1 MEKKKT
7 MYEITGDLIELNKLM
22 DDIVDENGEPRDPT
36 EAELETM
43 RDWFKTS
50 EAEFKEKFDNY
61 CKFIKNLQIE
71 ASVATAEKD
80 AHKKEMDRLSKRSK
94 TMENR
99 AATVKNLLWWSM
111 DKLGLS
117 KEGFKTS
124 LFSAK
129 EQNTKGSII
138 ELTTYDYRKIPE
150 EFLKQPE
157 LDRTAISQALK
168 DGELIQKEGQEN
180 YGKIFFKNSEVL
192 EGLSYVQGKAL
203 YIR

>member
-22 DDIVDENGEPRDPT
+22 DDIVDENGEPREPT

-71 ASVATAEKD
+71 ASVATAEKE

-94 TMENR
+94 AMENR
-99 AATVKNLLWWSM
+99 AVTVKNLLWWSM

-129 EQNTKGSII
+129 EQNTKGSIV

-157 LDRTAISQALK
+157 LDKTAITQALK

-180 YGKIFFKNSEVL
+180 YGKIFLRNGEVL

>member
-22 DDIVDENGEPRDPT
+22 DDIVDENGEPREPT

-43 RDWFKTS
+43 RDWFRAS
-50 EAEFKEKFDNY
+50 ETEFKEKFDNY

-71 ASVATAEKD
+71 ASVATAEKE

-94 TMENR
+94 AMENR
-99 AATVKNLLWWSM
+99 AVTVKNLLWWSM

-138 ELTTYDYRKIPE
+138 ELSTYDYRKIPE

-157 LDRTAISQALK
+157 LDKTVISQALK

-180 YGKIFFKNSEVL
+180 YGKIFLRNGEVL

>member
-7 MYEITGDLIELNKLM
+7 MYEITDDLIELNKLM

-94 TMENR
+94 AMENR

-138 ELTTYDYRKIPE
+138 ELSTYDYRKIPE
-150 EFLKQPE
+150 EFLKRPE
-157 LDRTAISQALK
+157 LDRIAISQALK
-168 DGELIQKEGQEN
+168 DGDLIQKEGQEN
-180 YGKIFFKNSEVL
+180 YGKIFFKNGEVL

>member
-22 DDIVDENGEPRDPT
+22 DDIVDENGEPREPT

-94 TMENR
+94 AMENR

-129 EQNTKGSII
+129 EQNTKGSIV

-180 YGKIFFKNSEVL
+180 YGKIFLRNGEVL

>member
-22 DDIVDENGEPRDPT
+22 DDIVDEDGEPREPT

-71 ASVATAEKD
+71 ASVATAEKE

-94 TMENR
+94 AMENR

-129 EQNTKGSII
+129 EQNTKGSIV

-180 YGKIFFKNSEVL
+180 YGKIFLRNGEVL

>member
-94 TMENR
+94 AMENR
-99 AATVKNLLWWSM
+99 AVTVKNLLWWSM

-129 EQNTKGSII
+129 EQNTKGSIV

-180 YGKIFFKNSEVL
+180 YGKIFFKNGEVL

>member
-180 YGKIFFKNSEVL
+180 YGKIFFKNGEVL

>member
-7 MYEITGDLIELNKLM
+7 MYEITDDLIELNKLM
-22 DDIVDENGEPRDPT
+22 DDIVDENGEPREPT

-71 ASVATAEKD
+71 ASIATAEKD

-94 TMENR
+94 AMENR

-129 EQNTKGSII
+129 EQNTKGAIV

-180 YGKIFFKNSEVL
+180 YGKMFFKNGEVL

>member
-22 DDIVDENGEPRDPT
+22 DDIVDENGEPREPT

-71 ASVATAEKD
+71 ASVATAEKE

-94 TMENR
+94 AMENR

-129 EQNTKGSII
+129 EQNTKGSIV

-157 LDRTAISQALK
+157 LDKTAISQALK

-180 YGKIFFKNSEVL
+180 YGKIFLRNGEVL

>member
-22 DDIVDENGEPRDPT
+22 DDIVDENGEPREPT

-43 RDWFKTS
+43 RDWFRTS

-94 TMENR
+94 AMENR

-129 EQNTKGSII
+129 EQNTKGSIV

-180 YGKIFFKNSEVL
+180 YGKIFLRNGEVL

>member
-22 DDIVDENGEPRDPT
+22 DDIVDEDGEPREPT

-94 TMENR
+94 AMENR

-129 EQNTKGSII
+129 EQNTKGSIV

-180 YGKIFFKNSEVL
+180 YGKIFLRNGEVL

>member
-7 MYEITGDLIELNKLM
+7 MYEITDDLIELNKLM
-22 DDIVDENGEPRDPT
+22 DDIVDENGEPREPT

-94 TMENR
+94 AMENR

-129 EQNTKGSII
+129 EQNTKGSIV

-157 LDRTAISQALK
+157 LDKTAISQALK

-180 YGKIFFKNSEVL
+180 YGKIFLRNGEVL

>member
-22 DDIVDENGEPRDPT
+22 DDIVDENGEPREPT

-43 RDWFKTS
+43 RNWFKTS

-71 ASVATAEKD
+71 ASVATAEKE

-94 TMENR
+94 AMENR

-124 LFSAK
+124 LFSVK
-129 EQNTKGSII
+129 EQNTKGSIV

-157 LDRTAISQALK
+157 LDRTAICQALK

-180 YGKIFFKNSEVL
+180 YGKIFLKNGEVL
-192 EGLSYVQGKAL
+192 EGLAYVQGKAL

>member
-7 MYEITGDLIELNKLM
+7 MYEITDDLIELNKLM
-22 DDIVDENGEPRDPT
+22 DDIVDENGEPREPT

-94 TMENR
+94 AMENR

-129 EQNTKGSII
+129 EQNTKGSIV

-180 YGKIFFKNSEVL
+180 YGKIFFKNGEVL
-192 EGLSYVQGKAL
+192 EGLSYIQGKAL

>member
-7 MYEITGDLIELNKLM
+7 MYEITDDLIELNKLM
-22 DDIVDENGEPRDPT
+22 DDIVDENGEPREPT

-94 TMENR
+94 AMENR

-129 EQNTKGSII
+129 EQNTKGAIV

-180 YGKIFFKNSEVL
+180 YGKIFFKNGEVL

>member
-22 DDIVDENGEPRDPT
+22 DDIVDENGEPREPT

-43 RDWFKTS
+43 RNWFKTS

-94 TMENR
+94 AMENR
-99 AATVKNLLWWSM
+99 AVTVKNLLWWNM
-111 DKLGLS
+111 EKLGLS
-117 KEGFKTS
+117 KEGFKTP

-138 ELTTYDYRKIPE
+138 ELSTYDYRKIPE

-157 LDRTAISQALK
+157 LDKTVISQALK

-180 YGKIFFKNSEVL
+180 YGKIFFRNGKVL
-192 EGLSYVQGKAL
+192 EGVSYVQGKAL

>member
-22 DDIVDENGEPRDPT
+22 DDIVDEDGEPREPT

-50 EAEFKEKFDNY
+50 EVEFKEKFDNY

-94 TMENR
+94 AMENR

-129 EQNTKGSII
+129 EQNTKGSIV

-180 YGKIFFKNSEVL
+180 YGKIFLRNGEVL

>member
-7 MYEITGDLIELNKLM
+7 MYEITDDLIELNKLM
-22 DDIVDENGEPRDPT
+22 DDIVDENGEPREPT

-71 ASVATAEKD
+71 ASVATAEKE

-94 TMENR
+94 AMENR

-129 EQNTKGSII
+129 EQNTKGSIV

-180 YGKIFFKNSEVL
+180 YGKIFFKNGEVL

>member
-22 DDIVDENGEPRDPT
+22 DDIVDENGEPREPT

-43 RDWFKTS
+43 RDWFKAS

-80 AHKKEMDRLSKRSK
+80 AYKKEMDRLSKRSK
-94 TMENR
+94 AMENR
-99 AATVKNLLWWSM
+99 AVTVKNLLWWNM
-111 DKLGLS
+111 EKLGLS
-117 KEGFKTS
+117 KEGFKTP

-180 YGKIFFKNSEVL
+180 YGKIFFRNGEVL

>member
-22 DDIVDENGEPRDPT
+22 DDIVDENGEPREPT

-94 TMENR
+94 AMENR
-99 AATVKNLLWWSM
+99 AATVKNLLWWCM

-129 EQNTKGSII
+129 EQNTKGSIV

-180 YGKIFFKNSEVL
+180 YGKIFFRNGEVL

>member
-22 DDIVDENGEPRDPT
+22 DDIVDENGEPREPT

-71 ASVATAEKD
+71 ASVATAEKE

-94 TMENR
+94 AMENR

-129 EQNTKGSII
+129 EQNTKGSIV

-180 YGKIFFKNSEVL
+180 YGKIFLRNGEVL

>member
-22 DDIVDENGEPRDPT
+22 DDIVDEDGEPREPT

-71 ASVATAEKD
+71 ASVATAEKE

-94 TMENR
+94 AMENR

-129 EQNTKGSII
+129 EQNTKGSIV

-180 YGKIFFKNSEVL
+180 YGKIFFRNGEVL

>member
-22 DDIVDENGEPRDPT
+22 DDIVDENGEPREPT
-36 EAELETM
+36 EAELEIM

-94 TMENR
+94 AMENR

-129 EQNTKGSII
+129 EQNTKGSIV

-157 LDRTAISQALK
+157 LDKTAISQALK

-180 YGKIFFKNSEVL
+180 YGKIFLRNGEVL

>member
-1 MEKKKT
+1 
-7 MYEITGDLIELNKLM
+7 
-22 DDIVDENGEPRDPT
+22 
-36 EAELETM
+36 
-43 RDWFKTS
+43 
-50 EAEFKEKFDNY
+50 
-61 CKFIKNLQIE
+61 
-71 ASVATAEKD
+71 
-80 AHKKEMDRLSKRSK
+80 
-94 TMENR
+94 
-99 AATVKNLLWWSM
+99 M

-129 EQNTKGSII
+129 EQNTKGSIV

-157 LDRTAISQALK
+157 LDKTAITQALK

-180 YGKIFFKNSEVL
+180 YGKIFLRNGEVL

>member
-7 MYEITGDLIELNKLM
+7 MYEITDDLIELNKLM
-22 DDIVDENGEPRDPT
+22 DDIVDENGEPREPT

-94 TMENR
+94 AMENR

-129 EQNTKGSII
+129 EQNTKGAIV

-180 YGKIFFKNSEVL
+180 YGKMFFKNGEVL

>member
-22 DDIVDENGEPRDPT
+22 DDIVDENGEPREPT

-94 TMENR
+94 AMENR

-129 EQNTKGSII
+129 EQNTKGSIV

-157 LDRTAISQALK
+157 LDKTAITQALK

-180 YGKIFFKNSEVL
+180 YGKIFLRNGEVL

>member
-7 MYEITGDLIELNKLM
+7 MYEITDDLIELNKLM
-22 DDIVDENGEPRDPT
+22 DDIVDENGEPREPT
-36 EAELETM
+36 EAELEIM
-43 RDWFKTS
+43 RDWFRTS

-94 TMENR
+94 AMENR

-129 EQNTKGSII
+129 EQNTKGSIV

-157 LDRTAISQALK
+157 LDKTAISQALK

-180 YGKIFFKNSEVL
+180 YGKIFLRNGEVL

>member
-22 DDIVDENGEPRDPT
+22 DDIVDENGEPREPT
-36 EAELETM
+36 ETELETM

-94 TMENR
+94 AMENR

-129 EQNTKGSII
+129 EQNTKGSIV

-180 YGKIFFKNSEVL
+180 YGKIFLRNGEVL

>member
-22 DDIVDENGEPRDPT
+22 DDIVDENGEPREPT

-43 RDWFKTS
+43 RDWFRAS
-50 EAEFKEKFDNY
+50 ETEFKEKFDNY

-71 ASVATAEKD
+71 ASVATAEKE

-94 TMENR
+94 AMENR
-99 AATVKNLLWWSM
+99 AVTVKNLLWWSM

-129 EQNTKGSII
+129 EQNTKGSIV

-180 YGKIFFKNSEVL
+180 YGKIFLRNGEVL

>member
-22 DDIVDENGEPRDPT
+22 DDIVDENGEPREPT

-94 TMENR
+94 AMENR
-99 AATVKNLLWWSM
+99 AVTVKNLLWWSM

-129 EQNTKGSII
+129 EQNTKGSIV

-180 YGKIFFKNSEVL
+180 YGKIFFKNGEVL

>member
-22 DDIVDENGEPRDPT
+22 DDIVDENGEPREPT

-94 TMENR
+94 AMENR

-129 EQNTKGSII
+129 EQSTKGSIV

-180 YGKIFFKNSEVL
+180 YGKIFFKNGEVL

>member
-22 DDIVDENGEPRDPT
+22 DDIVDENGEPREPT
-36 EAELETM
+36 ETELETM
-43 RDWFKTS
+43 REWFKAS
-50 EAEFKEKFDNY
+50 ETEFKEKFDNY

-71 ASVATAEKD
+71 ASIATAEKD
-80 AHKKEMDRLSKRSK
+80 AHKKEMDRLSRRSK

-99 AATVKNLLWWSM
+99 AVTVKNLLWWNM
-111 DKLGLS
+111 EKLGIS
-117 KEGFKTS
+117 KDGFKTS

-129 EQNTKGSII
+129 EQNTKGSIV

-157 LDRTAISQALK
+157 LDKTAISQALK

-180 YGKIFFKNSEVL
+180 YGKIFLRNGEAL
-192 EGLSYVQGKAL
+192 EGISYVQGKAL